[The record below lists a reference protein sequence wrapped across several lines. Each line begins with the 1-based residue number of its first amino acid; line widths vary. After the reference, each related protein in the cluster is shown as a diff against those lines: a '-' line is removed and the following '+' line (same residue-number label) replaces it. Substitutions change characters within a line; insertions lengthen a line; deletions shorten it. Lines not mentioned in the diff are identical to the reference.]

1 MADTITEFSNLT
13 GKTFTEMKAGVSLAS
28 TTGSQTAVIR
38 DVAIKNTNG
47 RTVKLKIGSST
58 GMEVA
63 SSSATKDVLSG
74 TELLKASSALVLHTE
89 QAPLF
94 THFEMIGWGVGYSGN
109 TIQRD
114 TTIRYQIGQIP
125 FDSYGDGANDGA
137 WEGGMSTTQSVR
149 NGTWQYNISHY
160 RYFTVSGAKQEW
172 WRRGGD
178 NGTGTRNRLYR
189 TNASGDATNMMSN
202 CYLMFYD
209 GSQYIY
215 GFTSSSTYYK
225 FDAVNDIANQNSTGI
240 TCRPDGGSTS
250 SGSVNLSFSTY
261 GGSGYFYKDQT
272 TGVPYALIFMQ
283 GGTGETVRARIVEL
297 TTGKSRKIYDPD
309 ANNLGGSYSA
319 SVNRRSCGIVK
330 DSNGD
335 HWAYICCLKS
345 SSYSNSGNAMA
356 ICKLGQNIST
366 NFLDAGQNYT
376 STYHYKA
383 SDSAIADAGADA
395 QRSWSYNLGGDGERL
410 HQQAG
415 FSLES
420 PECPRYAFLFGDK
433 YGATADRPSGT
444 YGARYDFDN
453 VDDLSKFFTPLAGNW
468 SEGNGQS
475 GIYRAVSVDSDANS
489 AFGTVDVRTTGIL
502 TT

>member
-1 MADTITEFSNLT
+1 MADTITEFSNHT
-13 GKTFTEMKAGVSLAS
+13 GKTYTELKAGVSLAS
-28 TTGSQTAVIR
+28 TTGSQQAVVR
-38 DVAIKNTNG
+38 DVAIKNTKG
-47 RTVKLKIGSST
+47 RAMKLKIGSTT

-89 QAPLF
+89 VSPLF

-114 TTIRYQIGQIP
+114 TTIRYKIGTTP
-125 FDSYGDGANDGA
+125 FESYGDGANDGA
-137 WEGGMSTTQSVR
+137 WETGASTTQIVR
-149 NGTWQYNISHY
+149 NGSWMYNVSNY

-178 NGTGTRNRLYR
+178 NGYGSRNRLYR
-189 TNASGDATNMMSN
+189 TNASGDATSMLNP

-215 GFTSSSTYYK
+215 AFDSSSTYK
-225 FDAVNDIANQNSTGI
+225 RFDATNDISNTNSTSI
-240 TCRPDGGSTS
+240 TLRPDGQTTGSQS
-250 SGSVNLSFSTY
+250 LNFSTY
-261 GGSGYFYKDQT
+261 AGSGYFYKDLS
-272 TGVPYALIFMQ
+272 TGVPYALIYCQ
-283 GGTGETVRARIVEL
+283 GGSGNNIRARIVEL
-297 TTGKSRKIYDPD
+297 TTGKSRKIYDASHSD
-309 ANNLGGSYSA
+309 LSGSYSP
-319 SVNRRSCGIVK
+319 SVVRRTCGIVK

-335 HWAYICCLKS
+335 HWAYIGAMKS
-345 SSYSNSGNAMA
+345 SSYSNNGNTMS
-356 ICKLGQNIST
+356 ICKLGQNITT

-376 STYHYKA
+376 QTYVYRA
-383 SDSAIADAGADA
+383 DDAAIVDKGADA
-395 QRSWSYNLGGDGERL
+395 QRTWSYNLGGDGERI
-410 HQQAG
+410 HQQSG

-453 VDDLSKFFTPLAGNW
+453 VDNLSLFFTPLAGDW

-475 GIYRAVSVDSDANS
+475 GIYRAITVDADANS